1 VLAPGL
7 SCCYPG
13 YFFQGKEE
21 AVATT
26 RQRASVRMR
35 VLREI
40 FGLLYRNRY
49 LYWFA
54 STVPFAG
61 QWRVWQRLALPRI
74 RGTRVLE
81 IGCGPGKLLTD
92 MVRAGYT
99 CAAVDRSPQ
108 MVAAARDELRRQHL
122 DNRDTPISRADVQ
135 HLPFLGESFDTVVS
149 TFPTEYIYEP
159 ASLREVARVLRPG
172 GRLIVVL
179 GAGLL
184 PTRVVLLPLVG
195 LARLVYGPSAPTSRR
210 GCAVASQ
217 TAPLP
222 LVAAGLVGK
231 PECVRGPFWE
241 AYLIV
246 AEKSGIPANPHF
258 VDNAPQSTIQ

>member
-1 VLAPGL
+1 M
-7 SCCYPG
+7 
-13 YFFQGKEE
+13 
-21 AVATT
+21 ATT
-26 RQRASVRMR
+26 RRRASLRMR
-35 VLREI
+35 VLREL

-81 IGCGPGKLLTD
+81 IGCGPGKLLAD

-122 DNRDTPISRADVQ
+122 AATETPISQADVQ
-135 HLPFLGESFDTVVS
+135 HLPFLSESFDTVVS

-159 ASLREVARVLRPG
+159 AALREIARVLRPG
-172 GRLIVVL
+172 GRLVVVL

-184 PTRVVLLPLVG
+184 ATRLPLLPLVG
-195 LARLVYGPSAPTSRR
+195 LARLVYGPSAPATGR
-210 GCAVASQ
+210 GCALATQ
-217 TAPLP
+217 TTPLP
-222 LVAAGLVGK
+222 LATAGLTGK
-231 PECVRGPFWE
+231 PDCVRGPFWE

-246 AEKSGIPANPHF
+246 AEKPGDATERPFADDF
-258 VDNAPQSTIQ
+258 PQSAIQ

>member
-1 VLAPGL
+1 MAAR
-7 SCCYPG
+7 SRR
-13 YFFQGKEE
+13 GKL
-21 AVATT
+21 
-26 RQRASVRMR
+26 RAR
-35 VLREI
+35 VLGAL

-61 QWRVWQRLALPRI
+61 QWRIWQRLVLPRI

-81 IGCGPGKLLTD
+81 IGCGPGKLLAD
-92 MVRAGYT
+92 MVRAGYI

-108 MVAAARDELRRQHL
+108 MVAAARDELRRQGL
-122 DNRDTPISRADVQ
+122 AEREAPISLTDVQ
-135 HLPFLGESFDTVVS
+135 HLPYLGASFDTVVS

-172 GRLIVVL
+172 GRLVVVM

-184 PTRVVLLPLVG
+184 PTRLALWPLVA
-195 LARLVYGPSAPTSRR
+195 LQRLVYGPSAPVAGR
-210 GCAVASQ
+210 GCALVAQ

-222 LVAAGLVGK
+222 LAMAGLIGK
-231 PECVRGPFWE
+231 PDCVRGPFWE

-246 AEKSGIPANPHF
+246 AEKPTDVADRPTA
-258 VDNAPQSTIQ
+258 DDLPQSVTQ

>member
-1 VLAPGL
+1 M
-7 SCCYPG
+7 
-13 YFFQGKEE
+13 
-21 AVATT
+21 ATN
-26 RQRASVRMR
+26 RQRFNLRTR
-35 VLREI
+35 VLREL

-81 IGCGPGKLLTD
+81 IGCGPGKLLAD

-99 CAAVDRSPQ
+99 CAAIDRSPQ
-108 MVAAARDELRRQHL
+108 MVAAARDELRRQRL
-122 DNRDTPISRADVQ
+122 DDRDTPITQGDVQ

-149 TFPTEYIYEP
+149 TFPTEYIHEP
-159 ASLREVARVLRPG
+159 AALREVARVLCPG
-172 GRLIVVL
+172 GRLVVVL

-184 PTRVVLLPLVG
+184 PTRLPLLPLVA
-195 LARLVYGPSAPTSRR
+195 LSRLVYGRSAPATTR
-210 GCAVASQ
+210 GCAFAAQ
-217 TAPLP
+217 ALPLP
-222 LVAAGLVGK
+222 LVAAGLTGK
-231 PECVRGPFWE
+231 TECVRGPFWE

-246 AEKSGIPANPHF
+246 AEKPAVPENRHLA
-258 VDNAPQSTIQ
+258 DNASQSAM

>member
-1 VLAPGL
+1 M
-7 SCCYPG
+7 
-13 YFFQGKEE
+13 
-21 AVATT
+21 ATT
-26 RQRASVRMR
+26 RQRSSMRAR
-35 VLREI
+35 VLSEL

-81 IGCGPGKLLTD
+81 IGCGPGKLLAD

-108 MVAAARDELRRQHL
+108 MVAAARDELRHQGL
-122 DNRDTPISRADVQ
+122 SQSETPVSQADVQ

-149 TFPTEYIYEP
+149 TFPTEYIYAP
-159 ASLREVARVLRPG
+159 ASLREIARVLRPG

-184 PTRVVLLPLVG
+184 PTRVALLPLVG
-195 LARLVYGPSAPTSRR
+195 LQRLVYGPSVPALGRN
-210 GCAVASQ
+210 C
-217 TAPLP
+217 TATVQAIPLP
-222 LVAAGLVGK
+222 LSAAGLAGK
-231 PECVRGPFWE
+231 AECVRGPFWE

-246 AEKSGIPANPHF
+246 AEKPAVAQERQPTNNF
-258 VDNAPQSTIQ
+258 PQSAIQ

>member
-1 VLAPGL
+1 M
-7 SCCYPG
+7 
-13 YFFQGKEE
+13 
-21 AVATT
+21 ATKG
-26 RQRASVRMR
+26 QRVSLRLR
-35 VLREI
+35 VLRGL

-81 IGCGPGKLLTD
+81 IGCGPGKLLAD

-108 MVAAARDELRRQHL
+108 MVAAARDELREQGL
-122 DNRDTPISRADVQ
+122 SETDTPVSQADAQ

-149 TFPTEYIYEP
+149 TFPTEYIYAP

-172 GRLIVVL
+172 GRLVIVL

-184 PTRVVLLPLVG
+184 PTRLPLLPLVG
-195 LARLVYGPSAPTSRR
+195 LARLVYGRSAPAKGR
-210 GCAVASQ
+210 GCAAVLQ
-217 TAPLP
+217 TMPLP
-222 LVAAGLVGK
+222 LTGAGLTGK
-231 PECVRGPFWE
+231 GECVRGPFWE

-246 AEKSGIPANPHF
+246 AEKQPIPANPRI
-258 VDNAPQSTIQ
+258 VGTPPQSAIQ

>member
-1 VLAPGL
+1 M
-7 SCCYPG
+7 
-13 YFFQGKEE
+13 KET
-21 AVATT
+21 AVATNGQRGHMSLRT
-26 RQRASVRMR
+26 RA
-35 VLREI
+35 LREI

-81 IGCGPGKLLTD
+81 VGCGPGKLLAD

-99 CAAVDRSPQ
+99 CAAVDRSPA
-108 MVAAARDELRRQHL
+108 MVAAARDELRRQGLASHE
-122 DNRDTPISRADVQ
+122 TPVSLGDIQ

-159 ASLREVARVLRPG
+159 AALREVARVLRPG
-172 GRLIVVL
+172 GRLVVVL

-184 PTRVVLLPLVG
+184 STRLPLLPLVA
-195 LARLVYGPSAPTSRR
+195 LARLVYGPSAMGLGT
-210 GCAVASQ
+210 GCAGTFQAM
-217 TAPLP
+217 PLP
-222 LVAAGLVGK
+222 LASAGLVGK
-231 PECVRGPFWE
+231 TECVRGPFWQ

-246 AEKSGIPANPHF
+246 AEKPGAPTDS
-258 VDNAPQSTIQ
+258 NATDSTPQRAIQ

>member
-1 VLAPGL
+1 M
-7 SCCYPG
+7 
-13 YFFQGKEE
+13 
-21 AVATT
+21 ATKCP
-26 RQRASVRMR
+26 RVSLRMR

-74 RGTRVLE
+74 RGARVLE
-81 IGCGPGKLLTD
+81 IGCGPGKLLAD
-92 MVRAGYT
+92 IVRAGYT

-108 MVAAARDELRRQHL
+108 MVEAARDELKRQGL
-122 DNRDTPISRADVQ
+122 PETPISQGDVQ

-172 GRLIVVL
+172 GRLVVVM

-195 LARLVYGPSAPTSRR
+195 LARLVYGPSAPSSGR
-210 GCAVASQ
+210 GCASAAAQ
-217 TAPLP
+217 TTRLP
-222 LVAAGLVGK
+222 LDAAGLVGK
-231 PECVRGPFWE
+231 PQCVRGPFWE
-241 AYLIV
+241 AYLVV
-246 AEKSGIPANPHF
+246 AEKPGTLT
-258 VDNAPQSTIQ
+258 QQ

>member
-1 VLAPGL
+1 MATRTTRAPRATHRRRPGL
-7 SCCYPG
+7 
-13 YFFQGKEE
+13 
-21 AVATT
+21 
-26 RQRASVRMR
+26 RAR
-35 VLREI
+35 VLREL
-40 FGLLYRNRY
+40 FGMLYRNRY

-61 QWRVWQRLALPRI
+61 QWRVWQRLVLPRL

-81 IGCGPGKLLTD
+81 IGCGPGKLLAD

-108 MVAAARDELRRQHL
+108 MVAAARDELRRQGL
-122 DNRDTPISRADVQ
+122 DGSEAPVTQADVQ

-159 ASLREVARVLRPG
+159 ATLREVARVLRPG

-184 PTRVVLLPLVG
+184 PTRVALLPLV
-195 LARLVYGPSAPTSRR
+195 AVQRLVYGRSAPAAGR
-210 GCAVASQ
+210 GCAATIQ
-217 TAPLP
+217 AMPLP
-222 LVAAGLVGK
+222 LATAGLIGN
-231 PECVRGPFWE
+231 PDCVRGPFWE

-246 AEKSGIPANPHF
+246 AEKPGATPERTTDDSAGSDF
-258 VDNAPQSTIQ
+258 PQSAIQ

>member
-1 VLAPGL
+1 M
-7 SCCYPG
+7 
-13 YFFQGKEE
+13 
-21 AVATT
+21 ATK
-26 RQRASVRMR
+26 SPHVSLRMR
-35 VLREI
+35 ILREI

-74 RGTRVLE
+74 RGSRVLE
-81 IGCGPGKLLTD
+81 IGCGPGKLLAD

-108 MVAAARDELRRQHL
+108 MVAAARDELKRQGL
-122 DNRDTPISRADVQ
+122 PEAPISQGDVQ
-135 HLPFLGESFDTVVS
+135 HLPYLGESFDTVVS

-172 GRLIVVL
+172 GRLVVVL

-184 PTRVVLLPLVG
+184 ATRLPLLPLVG
-195 LARLVYGPSAPTSRR
+195 LARLVYGKSAPASGQ
-210 GCAVASQ
+210 GCALATQ
-217 TAPLP
+217 AAPLP
-222 LVAAGLVGK
+222 LAAAGLSGK

-246 AEKSGIPANPHF
+246 AEKPAAATDRPFDSNP
-258 VDNAPQSTIQ
+258 PQSAIQ

>member
-1 VLAPGL
+1 M
-7 SCCYPG
+7 
-13 YFFQGKEE
+13 
-21 AVATT
+21 ATT
-26 RQRASVRMR
+26 RRQASLRMR
-35 VLREI
+35 LLREL

-81 IGCGPGKLLTD
+81 IGCGPGKLLAD

-108 MVAAARDELRRQHL
+108 MVAAARDELRRQGL
-122 DNRDTPISRADVQ
+122 DARETPISRADVQ
-135 HLPFLGESFDTVVS
+135 HLPYLSESFDTVVS

-172 GRLIVVL
+172 GRLVVVL

-184 PTRVVLLPLVG
+184 PTRLALLPLVG
-195 LARLVYGPSAPTSRR
+195 LARLIYGPSAPASGR
-210 GCAVASQ
+210 GCAGAAQ
-217 TAPLP
+217 TLPLP

-231 PECVRGPFWE
+231 PQCVRGPFWE

-246 AEKSGIPANPHF
+246 AEKSEVPVNPHF
-258 VDNAPQSTIQ
+258 ADASPQSSIQ

>member
-1 VLAPGL
+1 M
-7 SCCYPG
+7 
-13 YFFQGKEE
+13 
-21 AVATT
+21 ATK
-26 RQRASVRMR
+26 RQRISLRTR
-35 VLREI
+35 VLREL

-81 IGCGPGKLLTD
+81 IGCGPGKLLAD

-99 CAAVDRSPQ
+99 CAAIDRSPQ
-108 MVAAARDELRRQHL
+108 MVAAARDELRRQGL
-122 DNRDTPISRADVQ
+122 ADRETPITQADVQ

-149 TFPTEYIYEP
+149 TFPTEYIHEP
-159 ASLREVARVLRPG
+159 AALREVARVLRPG
-172 GRLIVVL
+172 GRLVIVL

-184 PTRVVLLPLVG
+184 PTRLPLLPLVA
-195 LARLVYGPSAPTSRR
+195 LARLVYGRSASASER
-210 GCAVASQ
+210 GCAFAAQ
-217 TAPLP
+217 ALPLP
-222 LVAAGLVGK
+222 LVASGLTGK
-231 PECVRGPFWE
+231 TECVRGAFWE

-246 AEKSGIPANPHF
+246 ATKPETPLNPHF
-258 VDNAPQSTIQ
+258 ADNSPQSAVQ